1 MAAPA
6 RVHGPAWRYKGRIA
20 ALVLAVVLCANWAWQ
35 TTERRAQAMAE
46 GDRLVASLTRSLEY
60 HVTSSLRSVGAL
72 LDEAVNRIDPAQ
84 WPQPQLEGW
93 FHARLTGYPEVRAMM
108 VVDADGNRRGD
119 VILPDGRKPLQPAG
133 DSFLHR
139 DFFQHLRENP
149 SSAMAIGAPVL
160 RGPGEGCVPLAR
172 AIVDEHGAFAGV
184 VVIGLDAA
192 SLRAKLETVAVE
204 DAGGTALFRSDATFL
219 ARTPGHERW
228 LGKVMTTSPVFS
240 DLLSQAPSGVGHFTG
255 VADGNDKIVAYRT
268 FADYPLVVVI
278 GVTMRTVLHEW
289 REQLFKEGIANA
301 VVVVALLV
309 LATLYDWRAEASRR
323 LMEELARSHDELER
337 QVEERTAH
345 LAASS
350 AELAQFTFI
359 ASHDLQEPLRSVSSF
374 LQLLER
380 RYKGQLGPDADEY
393 IAFAVN
399 GAKRM
404 STLLNDVLAYS
415 QIGRPGL
422 LPGRCDTTALA
433 RDALESLGDLFGA
446 EVRIGELP
454 AVLGVPSQ
462 IHCLFQNL
470 LGNALKYRSPD
481 RQAVVAVGAS
491 VVEDGWVRLAVTD
504 NGVGI
509 DSQYHDRI
517 FKIFQRLHRREEFA
531 GTGIG
536 LALCKKIVEAA
547 GGRLWVESRAG
558 EGSTFY
564 FTLPA
569 AD

>member
-1 MAAPA
+1 MVAPQG
-6 RVHGPAWRYKGRIA
+6 RGLVWRYKGRIV
-20 ALVLAVVLCANWAWQ
+20 ALVLAVVLGANWAWQ
-35 TTERRAQAMAE
+35 TTERRAQALAE
-46 GDRLVASLTRSLEY
+46 GDRLVGSLTRSLEY
-60 HVTSSLRSVGAL
+60 HVTSSLRSVSSL
-72 LDEAVNRIDPAQ
+72 LDEAVNRIDPGQ
-84 WPQPQLEGW
+84 WPQPHLEGW
-93 FHARLTGYPEVRAMM
+93 FHARLAGYPEVRAML
-108 VVDADGNRRGD
+108 VVDAEGNRKGE
-119 VILPDGRKPLQPAG
+119 VILPNGRPPLEPSPENLAG
-133 DSFLHR
+133 R
-139 DFFQHLRENP
+139 DFFQKLKADPHGA
-149 SSAMAIGAPVL
+149 AMVIGTPIL

-172 AIVDEHGAFAGV
+172 AVLDAEGGFAGIV
-184 VVIGLDAA
+184 VVGLDSA

-228 LGKVMTTSPVFS
+228 LGKVMPDSPVFRE
-240 DLLSQAPSGVGHFTG
+240 LIPQASSGVGHFIG
-255 VADGNDKIVAYRT
+255 RADGNDKIVAYRT
-268 FADYPLVVVI
+268 FADYPLVAVI
-278 GVTMRTVLHEW
+278 GVTESTVLHDW

-301 VVVVALLV
+301 VVLVALLV
-309 LATLYDWRAEASRR
+309 LATLYDWRAEVSRR
-323 LMEELARSHDELER
+323 LMAELEQSHR
-337 QVEERTAH
+337 ELEHQVEERTAY
-345 LAASS
+345 LAASN

-415 QIGRPGL
+415 QIGSPNL
-422 LPGRCDTTALA
+422 LPGRCDTNALA
-433 RDALESLGDLFGA
+433 REALASLGDLAGG

-454 AVLGVPSQ
+454 AVVAVPSQ
-462 IHCLFQNL
+462 VYCLFQNL
-470 LGNALKYRSPD
+470 LGNALKYRSQERP
-481 RQAVVAVGAS
+481 AVVAVGAS

-509 DSQYHDRI
+509 DPQYHERI
-517 FKIFQRLHRREEFA
+517 FKIFQRLHRREDFA
-531 GTGIG
+531 GTGVG
-536 LALCKKIVEAA
+536 LALCKKIVESA
-547 GGRLWVESRAG
+547 GGRLWVESRPG